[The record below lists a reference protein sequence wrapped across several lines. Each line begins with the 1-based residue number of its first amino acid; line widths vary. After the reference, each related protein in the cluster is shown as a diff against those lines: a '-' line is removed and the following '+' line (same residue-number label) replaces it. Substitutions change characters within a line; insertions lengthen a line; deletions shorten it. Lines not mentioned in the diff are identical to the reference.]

1 MRRSSRAGSE
11 FRAIALAGR
20 RNPVERHQIS
30 RSMKIAS
37 IATALCL
44 ALSSAAVDAQSTIA
58 GTVIDSVS
66 GNALGGAT
74 VRLRSQRGEPTSVV
88 TGSDGRFRFA
98 SVSIVTFNIGG
109 EGRGFSAH
117 FSSHP
122 ATITVSRSGYATVE
136 RELFPRDSAMTV
148 RLSPLGSPSNRTAT
162 AQSLERLTV
171 TAVRASEGT
180 PIASTTLDETRLDRD
195 YSGQDVPLTLRQ
207 APSITAYSES
217 GSLLNYSYFRVR
229 GIDQS
234 RVNITLD
241 GIPLNEPEDQQIYF
255 SDFPDLTSS
264 IQSMQVQRGVG
275 TSTYGQAAF
284 GGSVNFAT
292 HSLTGAPQGTTVE
305 IGGGSFGTARSTLQ
319 FNSGPLANRLAFHGR
334 VSGMRSDGYRE
345 GATSA
350 ANSAFV
356 SGGYY
361 GDRDLVK
368 FTATTGLE
376 RNGQTYAA
384 VPDAVLRDNP
394 RANPL
399 AGVGDK
405 YRESYATL
413 SYTRLVST
421 DVSAGL
427 TAYGFTT
434 RGFYD
439 YPSGAPGPALRYRSA
454 SRWGG
459 VIGALH
465 VVKGSVTVDGGAHG
479 MTYSKDHEF
488 DERPDLQYPGYSNT
502 GLKTEAS
509 AFTKASITLGSTT
522 LFGDL
527 QLRTAEFRYR
537 PTEGYGL
544 EEVSERWNFVNP
556 KAGVTWQA
564 AERVSLFASYGT
576 TGREPTRGD
585 LFAGADDVTPDD
597 APALL
602 PLTRVRPEHVNDLE
616 VGATIS
622 MARARLTVNAFDMR
636 FRDEIARTGAT
647 TPLGYDIRANV
658 GRSYRRGVEVDA
670 TYAIT
675 PALDFGGS
683 LTVSRNRIEAYTDEG
698 TRITYRDM
706 EPILT
711 PAFLATQQLTWRA
724 TSRLTLTADS
734 RYQGLSF
741 LAPRGD
747 VRLASPALHVLDG
760 GIRYAFGSTAL
771 GVFGRNLLD
780 RRAYPSGDVSS
791 DGTPRYFILAP
802 RSVDVTIRIAR

>member
-1 MRRSSRAGSE
+1 MNILTCL
-11 FRAIALAGR
+11 FAIGALA
-20 RNPVERHQIS
+20 
-30 RSMKIAS
+30 
-37 IATALCL
+37 TA
-44 ALSSAAVDAQSTIA
+44 AAAQGAPIIVA
-58 GTVIDSVS
+58 GTVTDSVA
-66 GNALGGAT
+66 GTPVAGAS
-74 VRLRSQRGEPTSVV
+74 VRAAGTSVV
-88 TGSDGRFRFA
+88 TTADGRFR
-98 SVSIVTFNIGG
+98 VTLGSP
-109 EGRGFSAH
+109 GRLVVARAGF
-117 FSSHP
+117 
-122 ATITVSRSGYATVE
+122 VTVE
-136 RELFPRDSAMTV
+136 RTVTRSDTTMTIA
-148 RLSPLGSPSNRTAT
+148 LSPLGSPGTRVAT
-162 AQSLERLTV
+162 AQSLERLTI
-171 TAVRASEGT
+171 TAVRASGLA
-180 PIASTTLDETRLDRD
+180 PIASTILDATRLERD

-207 APSITAYSES
+207 APSVTAYSES

-284 GGSVNFAT
+284 GGSVNFST
-292 HSLTGAPQGTTVE
+292 YSLMGTPRSSSLE
-305 IGGGSFGTARSTLQ
+305 IGGGSFGTARTTLKL
-319 FNSGPLANRLAFHGR
+319 NSGPLSDRLAFHAR
-334 VSGMRSDGYRE
+334 VSGLRSDGYRN

-356 SGGYY
+356 SGGYF

-384 VPDAVLRDNP
+384 VPEAELRDNP
-394 RANPL
+394 RTNPL

-405 YRESYATL
+405 YRESFATL
-413 SYTRLVST
+413 SYTRLISA

-427 TAYGFTT
+427 TAYGFAT

-459 VIGALH
+459 VIAAAHAVNGGL
-465 VVKGSVTVDGGAHG
+465 TLDGGAHA

-488 DERPDLQYPGYSNT
+488 DDRPDLQYPGYSNT
-502 GLKTEAS
+502 GFKTEAS
-509 AFTKASITLGSTT
+509 AFGKASVALGAVT

-544 EEVSERWNFVNP
+544 EEVSQRWNFVNP
-556 KAGVTWQA
+556 KVGVTLQA
-564 AERVSLFASYGT
+564 SNRVSFFASYGT

-616 VGATIS
+616 AGATMS
-622 MARARLTVNAFDMR
+622 LDRMRLTTTLFDMR

-658 GRSYRRGVEVDA
+658 GKSYRRGVELDALVTLTPSVD
-670 TYAIT
+670 
-675 PALDFGGS
+675 LGSS
-683 LTVSRNRIEAYTDEG
+683 LTVSRNRIESYLDEATGITYTDV
-698 TRITYRDM
+698 

-711 PAFLATQQLTWRA
+711 PAFLASQQLTWRA
-724 TSRLTLTADS
+724 TSRLIVTADS
-734 RYQGLSF
+734 RYQGRSY

-747 VRLASPALHVLDG
+747 ERLTSPAFHVLDG
-760 GIRYAFGSTAL
+760 GARYEFGSATVAL
-771 GVFGRNLLD
+771 YGRNLLN

-802 RSVDVTIRIAR
+802 TSVDVSFTIRR

>member
-1 MRRSSRAGSE
+1 MKRSILAAAICLVTTGARAQV
-11 FRAIALAGR
+11 AGI
-20 RNPVERHQIS
+20 V
-30 RSMKIAS
+30 
-37 IATALCL
+37 
-44 ALSSAAVDAQSTIA
+44 V
-58 GTVIDSVS
+58 DSVS
-66 GNALGGAT
+66 GTTLGGAT
-74 VRLRSQRGEPTSVV
+74 VQVRTGAGDTISAV
-88 TGSDGRFRFA
+88 TGSDGRFQFRIPLGVYETFA
-98 SVSIVTFNIGG
+98 IGAAG
-109 EGRGFSAH
+109 TGGFS
-117 FSSHP
+117 SQVRGG
-122 ATITVSRSGYATVE
+122 ATIVVRRTGYMALE
-136 RELFPRDSAMTV
+136 R
-148 RLSPLGSPSNRTAT
+148 RLTPADTALILRLAPLGSSATRSAT

-171 TAVRASEGT
+171 TAVRASEAT
-180 PIASTTLDETRLDRD
+180 PIASTTLEETRLDRD

-207 APSITAYSES
+207 APSVTAYSES

-264 IQSMQVQRGVG
+264 IRSIQVQRGVG
-275 TSTYGQAAF
+275 TSSYGQAAF

-292 HSLTGAPQGTTVE
+292 HSLTGAVRGSTLEV
-305 IGGGSFGTARSTLQ
+305 GGGSFGTARSTLQ
-319 FNSGPLANRLAFHGR
+319 VNSGPLANRLAFHGR
-334 VSGMRSDGYRE
+334 LSGMRSDGYRE

-376 RNGQTYAA
+376 RNGQAYAA
-384 VPDAVLRDNP
+384 VPDEELRSNP
-394 RANPL
+394 RSNPL
-399 AGVGDK
+399 DGVGDK
-405 YRESYATL
+405 YRESFATF

-465 VVKGSVTVDGGAHG
+465 VVKGNVTVDGGVHG

-488 DERPDLQYPGYSNT
+488 DDRPDLQYPGYSNT
-502 GLKTEAS
+502 GHKSEAS
-509 AFTKASITLGSTT
+509 AFTKASVALGSVS

-527 QLRTAEFRYR
+527 QVRTAEFRYR

-544 EEVSERWNFVNP
+544 DEVSQRWNFVNP
-556 KAGVTWQA
+556 KLGVTMQPA
-564 AERVSLFASYGT
+564 ARLTLFASYGT

-616 VGATIS
+616 LGASVSLPRT
-622 MARARLTVNAFDMR
+622 RVTVNAFDMR

-658 GRSYRRGVEVDA
+658 GKSYRRGIELDA
-670 TYAIT
+670 AI
-675 PALDFGGS
+675 ALPSRLEYGAS
-683 LTVSRNRIEAYTDEG
+683 LTVSRSRIASYTDEG
-698 TRITYRDM
+698 SGLTYRAVA
-706 EPILT
+706 PILT
-711 PAFLATQQLTWRA
+711 PAFLALQHLTWRA
-724 TSRLTLTADS
+724 STRLSLTADS
-734 RYQGLSF
+734 RYQGLSS

-747 VRLASPALHVLDG
+747 DRLTSPAFHVLDG
-760 GIRYAFGSTAL
+760 GARYEFASASVAL
-771 GVFGRNLLD
+771 YARNLLN
-780 RRAYPSGDVSS
+780 RRAYPSGDVSG
-791 DGTPRYFILAP
+791 DGVPRYFILAP
-802 RSVDVTIRIAR
+802 RSVDVTVRIPR

>member
-1 MRRSSRAGSE
+1 MKTYSIVAV
-11 FRAIALAGR
+11 AI
-20 RNPVERHQIS
+20 
-30 RSMKIAS
+30 
-37 IATALCL
+37 CL
-44 ALSSAAVDAQSTIA
+44 AVSAPGAQVS
-58 GTVIDSVS
+58 GTVVDSVS
-66 GNALGGAT
+66 GSTLGGAT
-74 VRLRSQRGEPTSVV
+74 VQLRTGTGETISVITGADGHFQFRISLGVYETFTIGTGGLSSQMRGATASISVRR
-88 TGSDGRFRFA
+88 T
-98 SVSIVTFNIGG
+98 
-109 EGRGFSAH
+109 
-117 FSSHP
+117 
-122 ATITVSRSGYATVE
+122 GYAALE
-136 RELFPRDSAMTV
+136 RPLTGPDTTLV
-148 RLSPLGSPSNRTAT
+148 LRLVPLGVTATRIAT

-171 TAVRASEGT
+171 TAVRASEAA
-180 PIASTTLDETRLDRD
+180 PVASTTLDETRLDRD
-195 YSGQDVPLTLRQ
+195 YGGQDVPLTLRQ
-207 APSITAYSES
+207 APSVTAYSES

-234 RVNITLD
+234 RINITLD

-292 HSLTGAPQGTTVE
+292 HSLTGAPRSISME
-305 IGGGSFGTARSTLQ
+305 AGGGSFGTARSTLQ

-334 VSGMRSDGYRE
+334 LSGMRSDGYRE

-376 RNGQTYAA
+376 RNGQSYAA
-384 VPDAVLRDNP
+384 VPDDELRANP

-405 YRESYATL
+405 YRESFATL
-413 SYTRLVST
+413 SYTRFLST

-427 TAYGFTT
+427 TGYGFTT

-459 VIGALH
+459 IIAALH
-465 VVKGSVTVDGGAHG
+465 AVKGNVTIDGGAHG

-488 DERPDLQYPGYSNT
+488 DDRPDLEYPGYSNT
-502 GLKTEAS
+502 GYKSEAS
-509 AFTKASITLGSTT
+509 AFTKASIALGSAT

-527 QLRTAEFRYR
+527 QVRSAQFRYR

-544 EEVSERWNFVNP
+544 EEVSQRWNFVNP
-556 KAGVTWQA
+556 KVGVTVQA
-564 AERVSLFASYGT
+564 AERVSFFASYGT

-616 VGATIS
+616 AGATLS
-622 MARARLTVNAFDMR
+622 MPRTRLTVNVFDMR

-658 GRSYRRGVEVDA
+658 GKSYRRGIEVDA
-670 TYAIT
+670 AYAIT
-675 PALDFGGS
+675 SALDFGAS
-683 LTVSRNRIEAYTDEG
+683 VTVSRNRIEAYTDEG
-698 TRITYRDM
+698 TGITYRDV

-711 PAFLATQQLTWRA
+711 PAFLTVQQLTWRPSA
-724 TSRLTLTADS
+724 PLALTLDS
-734 RYQGLSF
+734 RYQGMSY

-747 VRLASPALHVLDG
+747 TRLTSRAFHMLDG
-760 GIRYAFGSTAL
+760 GARYAWGGTTIS
-771 GVFGRNLLD
+771 VYGRNLLD
-780 RRAYPSGDVSS
+780 RRAYPSGDVSG

-802 RSVDVTIRIAR
+802 RSLDVSLSLRR

>member
-1 MRRSSRAGSE
+1 MNILTCL
-11 FRAIALAGR
+11 FAIGALA
-20 RNPVERHQIS
+20 
-30 RSMKIAS
+30 
-37 IATALCL
+37 TA
-44 ALSSAAVDAQSTIA
+44 AAAQGAPIIVA
-58 GTVIDSVS
+58 GTVTDSVA
-66 GNALGGAT
+66 GTPVAGAS
-74 VRLRSQRGEPTSVV
+74 VRAAGTSVV
-88 TGSDGRFRFA
+88 TTADGRFR
-98 SVSIVTFNIGG
+98 VTLGSP
-109 EGRGFSAH
+109 GRLVVARAGF
-117 FSSHP
+117 
-122 ATITVSRSGYATVE
+122 VTVE
-136 RELFPRDSAMTV
+136 RTVTRSDTTMTIA
-148 RLSPLGSPSNRTAT
+148 LSPLGSPGTRVAT
-162 AQSLERLTV
+162 AQSLERLTI
-171 TAVRASEGT
+171 TAVRASGLA
-180 PIASTTLDETRLDRD
+180 PIASTILDATRLERD

-207 APSITAYSES
+207 APSVTAYSES

-284 GGSVNFAT
+284 GGSVNFST
-292 HSLTGAPQGTTVE
+292 YSLMGTPRSSSLE
-305 IGGGSFGTARSTLQ
+305 IGGGSFGTARTTLKL
-319 FNSGPLANRLAFHGR
+319 NSGPLSDRLAFHAR
-334 VSGMRSDGYRE
+334 VSGLRSDGYRN

-356 SGGYY
+356 SGGYF

-384 VPDAVLRDNP
+384 VPEAELRDNP
-394 RANPL
+394 RTNPL

-405 YRESYATL
+405 YRESFATL
-413 SYTRLVST
+413 SYTRLISA

-427 TAYGFTT
+427 TAYGFAT

-459 VIGALH
+459 VIAAAHAVNGGL
-465 VVKGSVTVDGGAHG
+465 TLDGGAHA

-488 DERPDLQYPGYSNT
+488 DDRPDLQYPGYSNT
-502 GLKTEAS
+502 GFKTEAS
-509 AFTKASITLGSTT
+509 AFGKASVALGAVT

-544 EEVSERWNFVNP
+544 EEVSQRWNFVNP
-556 KAGVTWQA
+556 KVDVTLQA
-564 AERVSLFASYGT
+564 SNRVSFIASYGT

-616 VGATIS
+616 AGATMS
-622 MARARLTVNAFDMR
+622 LDRMRLTTTLFDMR

-658 GRSYRRGVEVDA
+658 GKSYRRGVELDVLVTLTPSVD
-670 TYAIT
+670 
-675 PALDFGGS
+675 LGSS
-683 LTVSRNRIEAYTDEG
+683 LTVSRNRIESYLDEG
-698 TRITYRDM
+698 TGITYTDV

-711 PAFLATQQLTWRA
+711 PAFLASQQLTWRA

-734 RYQGLSF
+734 RYQGRSY

-747 VRLASPALHVLDG
+747 ARLTSPAFHVLDG
-760 GIRYAFGSTAL
+760 GVRYELGSATL
-771 GVFGRNLLD
+771 SLYGRNLLD
-780 RRAYPSGDVSS
+780 RWAYPSGDVSS

-802 RSVDVTIRIAR
+802 RSVDVTFSLRR

>member
-1 MRRSSRAGSE
+1 MKAFSIL
-11 FRAIALAGR
+11 AIATCI
-20 RNPVERHQIS
+20 V
-30 RSMKIAS
+30 
-37 IATALCL
+37 TAELG
-44 ALSSAAVDAQSTIA
+44 AQLS
-58 GTVIDSVS
+58 GTVVDSVS
-66 GNALGGAT
+66 GTALGGAT
-74 VRLRSQRGEPTSVV
+74 VQLRTSKGATFSGV
-88 TGSDGRFRFA
+88 TGVDGHFEFR
-98 SVSIVTFNIGG
+98 VPPGVYETFNIGTG
-109 EGRGFSAH
+109 GNVASQIRGGGASIVVQR
-117 FSSHP
+117 
-122 ATITVSRSGYATVE
+122 TGYAALE
-136 RELFPRDSAMTV
+136 RWLTRPDTALLL
-148 RLSPLGSPSNRTAT
+148 RLVPLGSAATRIAT

-171 TAVRASEGT
+171 TAIRAT
-180 PIASTTLDETRLDRD
+180 DAAPVASTTLGETRLDRD

-207 APSITAYSES
+207 APSVTAYSES
-217 GSLLNYSYFRVR
+217 GSLLNYSYFRIR

-264 IQSMQVQRGVG
+264 IQSVQVQRGVG

-292 HSLTGAPQGTTVE
+292 HSLTGAPRSTTLDV
-305 IGGGSFGTARSTLQ
+305 GAGSFGTARSTLQ
-319 FNSGPLANRLAFHGR
+319 FNSGALANRLAFHAR
-334 VSGMRSDGYRE
+334 VSGMRSDGYRA

-384 VPDAVLRDNP
+384 VPEDELRTNP

-405 YRESYATL
+405 YRESFATL
-413 SYTRLVST
+413 SYTRLLST

-439 YPSGAPGPALRYRSA
+439 YPSGAPGPALRYRSS

-459 VIGALH
+459 VIGAVH
-465 VVKGSVTVDGGAHG
+465 VVKGNVTVDGGVHG

-488 DERPDLQYPGYSNT
+488 DDRPDLQYPGYSNT
-502 GLKTEAS
+502 GYKTEAS
-509 AFTKASITLGSTT
+509 GFTKASVALGSTT

-527 QLRTAEFRYR
+527 QVRTAEFRYR

-544 EEVSERWNFVNP
+544 DEVYQRWTFVNP
-556 KAGVTWQA
+556 KVGVTWQA

-602 PLTRVRPEHVNDLE
+602 PLTRVKPEHVNDLE
-616 VGATIS
+616 VGGTVSAG
-622 MARARLTVNAFDMR
+622 RARLTVGVFDMR

-647 TPLGYDIRANV
+647 TPLGYDIRGNV
-658 GRSYRRGVEVDA
+658 GKSYRRGIELDA
-670 TYAIT
+670 AFAVTRSID
-675 PALDFGGS
+675 LNSS
-683 LTVSRNRIEAYTDEG
+683 LTVSRNRIETYRDEG
-698 TRITYRDM
+698 TGITYTDVD
-706 EPILT
+706 PVLT
-711 PAFLATQQLTWRA
+711 PTFLASQQLSWRA

-734 RYQGLSF
+734 RYQGMSY
-741 LAPRGD
+741 LAPRD
-747 VRLASPALHVLDG
+747 DERLTSPPFHVLDG
-760 GIRYAFGSTAL
+760 GLRYELGSAAL
-771 GVFGRNLLD
+771 ALYGRNLLD
-780 RRAYPSGDVSS
+780 RWAYPSGDVSS

-802 RSVDVTIRIAR
+802 RSLDVTLSVRR

>member
-1 MRRSSRAGSE
+1 MKTMILFA
-11 FRAIALAGR
+11 AISVALAA
-20 RNPVERHQIS
+20 P
-30 RSMKIAS
+30 A
-37 IATALCL
+37 APAAPTALVH
-44 ALSSAAVDAQSTIA
+44 AQAAGID

-66 GNALGGAT
+66 GAPLAGAT
-74 VRLRSQRGEPTSVV
+74 VRLQAPGRQPSSVI
-88 TGSDGRFRFA
+88 TGADGRFHLTSGVVIAFA
-98 SVSIVTFNIGG
+98 TG
-109 EGRGFSAH
+109 EAGRIRSTSNAG
-117 FSSHP
+117 
-122 ATITVSRSGYATVE
+122 ATISVTRTGYATVT
-136 RELFPRDSAMTV
+136 RQVTAADGSIII
-148 RLSPLGSPSNRTAT
+148 RLLPLGDPTTRVAT

-171 TAVRASEGT
+171 TAVRAGDVT
-180 PIASTTLDETRLDRD
+180 PIASTTLDQTRLDRD

-207 APSITAYSES
+207 APSVTAYSES

-264 IQSMQVQRGVG
+264 IQSLQVQRGVG

-292 HSLTGAPQGTTVE
+292 YALTGAPRSTTLE
-305 IGGGSFGTARSTLQ
+305 LGGGSFGTARSTLQ
-319 FNSGPLANRLAFHGR
+319 FNSGPFANRLAFHGR

-345 GATSA
+345 GASSA
-350 ANSAFV
+350 ANSAFL

-384 VPDAVLRDNP
+384 VPEEELRTNP

-405 YRESYATL
+405 YRESFATL
-413 SYTRLVST
+413 SYTRLIST
-421 DVSAGL
+421 DMSAGL

-465 VVKGSVTVDGGAHG
+465 VVKGNVTVDGGAHG

-502 GLKTEAS
+502 GFKTEGS
-509 AFTKASITLGSTT
+509 AFAKASIALGSAS

-527 QLRTAEFRYR
+527 QVRTAEFRYR
-537 PTEGYGL
+537 PTAGYGL
-544 EEVSERWNFVNP
+544 DEVSERWSFVNP
-556 KAGVTWQA
+556 KVGVTVRA
-564 AERVSLFASYGT
+564 TDGVSLFASYGT

-616 VGATIS
+616 VGATVS
-622 MARARLTVNAFDMR
+622 MARARFSVNAFDMR

-658 GRSYRRGVEVDA
+658 GKSYRRGIEVDGA
-670 TYAIT
+670 FSLT
-675 PALDFGGS
+675 PTLEYGTS
-683 LTVSRNRIEAYTDEG
+683 LTVSRNAIEAYTDEG
-698 TRITYRDM
+698 TGITYRDV

-711 PAFLATQQLTWRA
+711 PAFLAIQQLTWRP
-724 TSRLTLTADS
+724 SSPLTFTLDS
-734 RYQGLSF
+734 RYQGRSY

-747 VRLASPALHVLDG
+747 ERLTSPAFYVLDG
-760 GIRYAFGSTAL
+760 GVRYAFGSTSL
-771 GVFGRNLLD
+771 GIYGRNLLN

-802 RSVDVTIRIAR
+802 RSLDVIARIAR

>member
-1 MRRSSRAGSE
+1 MKTVLRAL
-11 FRAIALAGR
+11 ILAT
-20 RNPVERHQIS
+20 
-30 RSMKIAS
+30 MTA
-37 IATALCL
+37 ATA
-44 ALSSAAVDAQSTIA
+44 AAQGAPITVS
-58 GTVIDSVS
+58 GTVTDAIS
-66 GNALGGAT
+66 GAPLGGAT
-74 VRLRSQRGEPTSVV
+74 VRVEDGLVV
-88 TGSDGRFRFA
+88 STGADGRFR
-98 SVSIVTFNIGG
+98 VSL
-109 EGRGFSAH
+109 GRPG
-117 FSSHP
+117 
-122 ATITVSRSGYATVE
+122 TISIRRAGYAAFE
-136 RELFPRDSAMTV
+136 RPISTSDTSMIIALGR
-148 RLSPLGSPSNRTAT
+148 LGSESTRAET

-171 TAVRASEGT
+171 TAVRAGEVA
-180 PIASTTLDETRLDRD
+180 PIAQTTLDATRLQRD

-207 APSITAYSES
+207 APSVTAYSES

-292 HSLTGAPQGTTVE
+292 NPLIATKGTSLE
-305 IGGGSFGTARSTLQ
+305 LGGGSFGTARTTLQ
-319 FNSGPLANRLAFHGR
+319 ANSGALGNRLALHGR
-334 VSGMRSDGYRE
+334 ISGMRSDGYRE

-350 ANSAFV
+350 ANSAFL
-356 SGGYY
+356 SGGYF
-361 GDRDLVK
+361 GDRDLLK
-368 FTATTGLE
+368 FTMTTGLE

-384 VPDAVLRDNP
+384 VPDSELRLDP

-405 YRESYATL
+405 YRESFATL
-413 SYTRLVST
+413 SYTRLLST
-421 DVSAGL
+421 EASAGV

-459 VIGALH
+459 VIAATH
-465 VVKGSVTVDGGAHG
+465 VVKGRLTFDGGAHG

-488 DERPDLQYPGYSNT
+488 DDRPDLQYPGYSNT
-502 GLKTEAS
+502 GYKTEAS
-509 AFTKASITLGSTT
+509 AFAKASVASGRATW
-522 LFGDL
+522 FGDV
-527 QLRTAEFRYR
+527 QVRSAEFQYQ

-544 EEVSERWNFVNP
+544 NDVSQRWNFVNP
-556 KAGVTWQA
+556 KVGVTLHA
-564 AERVSLFASYGT
+564 RDGLSLFASYGT

-585 LFAGADDVTPDD
+585 LFAGSDDVTPDD

-616 VGATIS
+616 LGATW
-622 MARARLTVNAFDMR
+622 RKGRLGLTANVFDMR

-658 GRSYRRGVEVDA
+658 GKSYRRGLEVDGTLA
-670 TYAIT
+670 VTRT
-675 PALDFGGS
+675 LDLGAS
-683 LTVSRNRIEAYTDEG
+683 MTVSRNRIESYLDERTG
-698 TRITYRDM
+698 ITYRDV

-711 PAFLATQQLTWRA
+711 PSFLTAQQVTWRA
-724 TSRLTLTADS
+724 TPRITLTADS
-734 RYQGLSF
+734 RYQGRSF
-741 LAPRGD
+741 LAPVGD
-747 VRLASPALHVLDG
+747 ERLTSPAFHVLDG
-760 GIRYAFGSTAL
+760 GARVAIGSSTL
-771 GVFGRNLLD
+771 SINGRNLLN
-780 RRAYPSGDVSS
+780 RRALPSGDVSS
-791 DGTPRYFILAP
+791 DGTPRYFIMAP
-802 RSVDVTIRIAR
+802 RSVDVTLMLRR

>member
-1 MRRSSRAGSE
+1 MKTIAIGVATLFAIVLSPLSAAGAQGITVVGTVRDAVSG
-11 FRAIALAGR
+11 APLAGAIVR
-20 RNPVERHQIS
+20 FHTVAAQGYPVG
-30 RSMKIAS
+30 
-37 IATALCL
+37 T
-44 ALSSAAVDAQSTIA
+44 STP
-58 GTVIDSVS
+58 V
-66 GNALGGAT
+66 
-74 VRLRSQRGEPTSVV
+74 
-88 TGSDGRFRFA
+88 DGRFR
-98 SVSIVTFNIGG
+98 IT
-109 EGRGFSAH
+109 SAG
-117 FSSHP
+117 P
-122 ATITVSRSGYATVE
+122 GTLVVQRSGYASVA
-136 RELFPRDSAMTV
+136 REIRSSDTTLTIALPR
-148 RLSPLGSPSNRTAT
+148 LGSEETRAAT

-171 TAVRASEGT
+171 TAVRAGDIA
-180 PIASTTLDETRLDRD
+180 PIAQTTLDENRLDRD

-207 APSITAYSES
+207 APSVTAYSES

-264 IQSMQVQRGVG
+264 VQSMQVQRGVG
-275 TSTYGQAAF
+275 TSSYGQAAF
-284 GGSVNFAT
+284 GGSVNFDT
-292 HSLTGAPQGTTVE
+292 HALTGTPRGSSLE
-305 IGGGSFGTARSTLQ
+305 LGGGSFGTTRATLQ
-319 FNSGPLANRLAFHGR
+319 ANSGPLANRLAFHGR
-334 VSGMRSDGYRE
+334 LSGMRSDGYRE

-350 ANSAFV
+350 ANGAFV
-356 SGGYY
+356 SAGYF

-384 VPDAVLRDNP
+384 VPLSELRDNP
-394 RANPL
+394 RSNPL

-405 YRESYATL
+405 YRESFATL

-421 DVSAGL
+421 EVSAGI
-427 TAYGFTT
+427 TAYGFAT

-459 VIGALH
+459 VIAAAH
-465 VVKGSVTVDGGAHG
+465 AMKGRLTLDGGAHG

-488 DERPDLQYPGYSNT
+488 DDRQDLQYPGYSNT
-502 GLKTEAS
+502 GYKTEAS
-509 AFTKASITLGSTT
+509 AFGKASYSLGAATV
-522 LFGDL
+522 FGDL

-537 PTEGYGL
+537 PTDGYGL
-544 EEVSERWNFVNP
+544 QEVSQRWNFVNP
-556 KAGVTWQA
+556 KVGVTVPA
-564 AERVSLFASYGT
+564 TDRVSFVASYGT

-602 PLTRVRPEHVNDLE
+602 PLDRVRPEHVNDLE
-616 VGATIS
+616 VGAT
-622 MARARLTVNAFDMR
+622 ALLNRVRLSATVYDMR

-658 GRSYRRGVEVDA
+658 GKSYRRGIEADA
-670 TYAIT
+670 AFAVM
-675 PALDFGGS
+675 PSLDFGTS
-683 LTVSRNRIEAYTDEG
+683 LTVSRNRIESYLDEG
-698 TRITYRDM
+698 TGITYTEI

-711 PAFLATQQLTWRA
+711 PAFLASQQLTWRA
-724 TSRLTLTADS
+724 TSQLTLTADS
-734 RYQGLSF
+734 RYQGRSY

-747 VRLASPALHVLDG
+747 ERLTSPPFHVLDG
-760 GIRYAFGSTAL
+760 GARFELGTSTLA
-771 GVFGRNLLD
+771 VYGRNLLN
-780 RRAYPSGDVSS
+780 RRAYPSGDVSG

-802 RSVDVTIRIAR
+802 TSLDVTISLRR

>member
-1 MRRSSRAGSE
+1 
-11 FRAIALAGR
+11 
-20 RNPVERHQIS
+20 
-30 RSMKIAS
+30 MKAFGIVTLGICLTTPELGAQAS
-37 IATALCL
+37 GM
-44 ALSSAAVDAQSTIA
+44 V
-58 GTVIDSVS
+58 VDSVN
-66 GNALGGAT
+66 GTALGGAT
-74 VRLRSQRGEPTSVV
+74 VQLRTSKGETISVI
-88 TGSDGRFRFA
+88 TGSDGHFQFRVTLGAYETFA
-98 SVSIVTFNIGG
+98 TGTGG
-109 EGRGFSAH
+109 TGGFSSQIRGGSASIIVRH
-117 FSSHP
+117 
-122 ATITVSRSGYATVE
+122 TGYATLE
-136 RELFPRDSAMTV
+136 RLLSRPDTALV
-148 RLSPLGSPSNRTAT
+148 LRLVPLGTTATRAAT
-162 AQSLERLTV
+162 AQSLERLTI
-171 TAVRASEGT
+171 TAVRARETT
-180 PIASTTLDETRLDRD
+180 PISSTTLDEPRLDRD
-195 YSGQDVPLTLRQ
+195 FSGQDVPLTLRQ

-275 TSTYGQAAF
+275 TSTFGQAAF

-292 HSLTGAPQGTTVE
+292 HSLMGAARSASLEV
-305 IGGGSFGTARSTLQ
+305 GGGSFGTARSTLQ
-319 FNSGPLANRLAFHGR
+319 FNSGPLANRLAVHGR

-361 GDRDLVK
+361 GDRDMVK

-384 VPDAVLRDNP
+384 VPDAELRENP

-405 YRESYATL
+405 YRESFATL
-413 SYTRLVST
+413 SYTRFVST
-421 DVSAGL
+421 DLSAGL

-465 VVKGSVTVDGGAHG
+465 VVKGNITIDGGAHG

-488 DERPDLQYPGYSNT
+488 DDRPDLQYPAYSNT
-502 GLKTEAS
+502 GYKTEAS
-509 AFTKASITLGSTT
+509 AFTKASIALGNAT

-527 QLRTAEFRYR
+527 QVRTADFRYR
-537 PTEGYGL
+537 PTDGYGL
-544 EEVSERWNFVNP
+544 EDVSERWSFVNP
-556 KAGVTWQA
+556 RVGLTWQA

-616 VGATIS
+616 VGTTIS
-622 MARARLTVNAFDMR
+622 TSSARLTLNAFDMR

-658 GRSYRRGVEVDA
+658 GKSYRRGLEIDA
-670 TYAIT
+670 VLAVT
-675 PALDFGGS
+675 PTLDIGTAM
-683 LTVSRNRIEAYTDEG
+683 TVSRNRIESYLDERSG
-698 TRITYRDM
+698 TTYRNV

-711 PAFLATQQLTWRA
+711 PSFLSSQQVTWRP
-724 TSRLTLTADS
+724 TTRLTLTADS
-734 RYQGLSF
+734 RYQGRSF
-741 LAPRGD
+741 LAPVGD
-747 VRLASPALHVLDG
+747 VRLASPAFHVLDG
-760 GIRYAFGSTAL
+760 GARLAMASGTLSVY
-771 GVFGRNLLD
+771 GRNLLN

-802 RSVDVTIRIAR
+802 LSVDVAVRIQR

>member
-1 MRRSSRAGSE
+1 MKTVLL
-11 FRAIALAGR
+11 ALT
-20 RNPVERHQIS
+20 IS
-30 RSMKIAS
+30 FLA
-37 IATALCL
+37 ATAQ
-44 ALSSAAVDAQSTIA
+44 AQGPSIIA
-58 GTVIDSVS
+58 GTVVDSIGGS
-66 GNALGGAT
+66 TLAGAT
-74 VRLRSQRGEPTSVV
+74 LVLRVADGPSTSTV
-88 TGSDGRFRFA
+88 TGADGRFRFTLGSA
-98 SVSIVTFNIGG
+98 ITFNISA
-109 EGRGFSAH
+109 EGRFESEVR
-117 FSSHP
+117 P
-122 ATITVSRSGYATVE
+122 AVTISIHRTGYAAVVRPLTRVDTT
-136 RELFPRDSAMTV
+136 LVF
-148 RLSPLGSPSNRTAT
+148 RLSPLGSAATRAET

-171 TAVRASEGT
+171 TAVRGSNVA
-180 PIASTTLDETRLDRD
+180 PIAQTTLDEARLKRD

-207 APSITAYSES
+207 APSVTAYSES

-292 HSLTGAPQGTTVE
+292 YSLTAAPRSSSLE
-305 IGGGSFGTARSTLQ
+305 AGGGSFGTARTTLQ
-319 FNSGPLANRLAFHGR
+319 ANSGALGNRMAFHGR
-334 VSGMRSDGYRE
+334 FSGMRSDGYRE

-350 ANSAFV
+350 ANSAFL

-368 FTATTGLE
+368 FTLTTGLE

-384 VPDAVLRDNP
+384 VPDSELRVNP

-405 YRESYATL
+405 YRESFATL
-413 SYTRLVST
+413 SYTRLFST
-421 DVSAGL
+421 DVSAGI
-427 TAYGFTT
+427 TGYGFAT

-459 VIGALH
+459 VIAATHAVKGAL
-465 VVKGSVTVDGGAHG
+465 TFDGGVHG

-488 DERPDLQYPGYSNT
+488 DDRPDLQYPGYSNT
-502 GLKTEAS
+502 GFKTEAS
-509 AFTKASITLGSTT
+509 AFTKASLALGSTT
-522 LFGDL
+522 VFGDL
-527 QLRTAEFRYR
+527 QVRTAEFRYR

-544 EEVSERWNFVNP
+544 DEASQRWNFVNP
-556 KAGVTWQA
+556 KVGVTVRA
-564 AERVSLFASYGT
+564 TEALSLFGSYGT

-597 APALL
+597 APVLL
-602 PLTRVRPEHVNDLE
+602 PLNRVRPEHVNDLE
-616 VGATIS
+616 LGAMLRKGRFGVT
-622 MARARLTVNAFDMR
+622 ANVFDMR

-658 GRSYRRGVEVDA
+658 GKSYRRGIEIDA
-670 TYAIT
+670 MLAVT
-675 PALDFGGS
+675 PSLDVGS
-683 LTVSRNRIEAYTDEG
+683 SMTLSRNRIEAYLDERTG
-698 TRITYRDM
+698 ITYRDV

-711 PAFLATQQLTWRA
+711 PSFLTAQQVTWRA
-724 TSRLTLTADS
+724 TPRLTLTADS
-734 RYQGLSF
+734 RYQGRSY
-741 LAPRGD
+741 LAPVGD
-747 VRLASPALHVLDG
+747 ERLTSPAFHVLDG
-760 GIRYAFGSTAL
+760 GARLEFGSAAMS
-771 GVFGRNLLD
+771 VYGRNLLN
-780 RRAYPSGDVSS
+780 RRAYPSGDVS
-791 DGTPRYFILAP
+791 GNGVPRYFILAP
-802 RSVDVTIRIAR
+802 ASVDVTVTLRR